1 MQKKIGAARRV
12 RHRFCFLWQGNKYP
26 TTMKRLFFIFS
37 SALLL
42 IAAMSVIG
50 QRKNLSPK
58 EERREIREKR
68 RAERLAE
75 YERMMDS
82 LVLSRN
88 FQFNPQTMQ
97 RQPAGPM
104 RQIMNPEFNIGVWDT
119 AVDVCMP
126 YIKGFTPPYY
136 VTVLNYTL
144 PSVEHYTT
152 EQTHEGWMVSFSS
165 SLFSGSTYTFTF
177 EIYSRTGGATLTISN
192 PWYNAVQYSGTISQ
206 LY

>member
-1 MQKKIGAARRV
+1 
-12 RHRFCFLWQGNKYP
+12 
-26 TTMKRLFFIFS
+26 MKRMFFIFS
-37 SALLL
+37 TALLL
-42 IAAMSVIG
+42 LAAVSVIG
-50 QRKNLSPK
+50 QKTKLSPK
-58 EERREIREKR
+58 EERREQREQR
-68 RAERLAE
+68 RAERLAA

-104 RQIMNPEFNIGVWDT
+104 RQIMNPEYNVGVWDN
-119 AVDVCMP
+119 AVDVCLP
-126 YIKGFTPPYY
+126 YIKGYTPPYF
-136 VTVLNYTL
+136 VTVINYTV

-152 EQTHEGWMVSFSS
+152 EQTHEGWMVSFQT
-165 SLFSGSTYTFTF
+165 SLFSASTYTFTF

-192 PWYNAVQYSGTISQ
+192 PWYNDVQYTGTISQ